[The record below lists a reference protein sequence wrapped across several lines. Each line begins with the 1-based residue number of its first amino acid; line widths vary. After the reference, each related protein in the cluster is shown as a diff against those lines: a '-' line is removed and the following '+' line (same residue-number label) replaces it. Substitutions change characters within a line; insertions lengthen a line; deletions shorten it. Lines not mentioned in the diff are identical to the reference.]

1 MRGGK
6 RYFAVLKLDASLKF
20 DRKSPNSRSKKTD
33 TARRKTVR
41 RPKIVKSDDWY
52 EQAALSM
59 AIKRQ
64 AVTSVGRK
72 G

>member
-1 MRGGK
+1 ME
-6 RYFAVLKLDASLKF
+6 LDASLKF

-41 RPKIVKSDDWY
+41 RPKIFKSDDWY
-52 EQAALSM
+52 EQAARSM

-64 AVTSVGRK
+64 AVSG
-72 G
+72 GG